1 LEENKAGR
9 SRARAWWA
17 LALLAIVLALLGLF
31 YLYSTGTIT
40 QALPKGLRPPATP
53 AGSPDTGARF
63 SLTVSPGRVV
73 IPQGSTHQETSFQ
86 VSNSGGENIDLGPDG
101 EIVGLF

>member
-1 LEENKAGR
+1 MEENKAGR

-17 LALLAIVLALLGLF
+17 LALLAVVLALLGLF

-53 AGSPDTGARF
+53 AGPPDTGALF

-73 IPQGSTHQETSFQ
+73 IPQGSTHQETSF
-86 VSNSGGENIDLGPDG
+86 
-101 EIVGLF
+101 